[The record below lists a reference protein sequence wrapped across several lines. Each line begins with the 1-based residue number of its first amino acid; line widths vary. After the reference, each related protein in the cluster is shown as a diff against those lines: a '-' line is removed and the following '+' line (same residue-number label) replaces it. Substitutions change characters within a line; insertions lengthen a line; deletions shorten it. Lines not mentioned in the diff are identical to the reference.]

1 VEYGH
6 LVKLK
11 VDVSTGFVGGLL
23 IDRLTC
29 VRWPVEALS
38 DEMNL
43 VSRVLKQ
50 RVRLSLMFENAS
62 AVTAPP

>member
-1 VEYGH
+1 
-6 LVKLK
+6 
-11 VDVSTGFVGGLL
+11 VSIGFVGGLL

-50 RVRLSLMFENAS
+50 RVRLSLMFEDAS